1 MYGLPEGKDIRFECG
16 RVGQEKVPPTVVES
30 SDILR
35 GERDE
40 IVAGDPARD
49 VNLRS
54 ELDADS
60 VVDVDCGCGETSVRD
75 AS

>member
-1 MYGLPEGKDIRFECG
+1 MYGLPEGKDVGFEGG
-16 RVGQEKVPPTVVES
+16 RVGQEKIPPTVVES
-30 SDILR
+30 ADILR

-60 VVDVDCGCGETSVRD
+60 VVDVDCGRGETSMGN